1 MPPQISQLFVY
12 PIKSCAGISVTHFQF
27 DEKGPLFD
35 RRWMLVDNKTGIFLS
50 QREIPKMA
58 LISTSIEDGK
68 VWASQS
74 SDKNID
80 ENHCLLTEGELID
93 VTIWSDKVRGYDCGE
108 EAANWFS
115 QILNH
120 ECRLVYQGDC
130 QRIVD
135 ENYADKG
142 TTVGFADGFPLLVV
156 AQSSIDVLNTAC
168 EAEINEVN
176 FRPNVVVENTAA
188 FAENN
193 WRSLTVGS
201 LDTAAGIVEMMVV
214 KACERCVI
222 PALNPKTAM
231 REASI
236 LPVLIEYCRRDKK
249 LYFGQNL
256 TFKYSS
262 NLEIKV
268 GQALIIDENIM
279 EISK

>member
-1 MPPQISQLFVY
+1 MSPQISQLFVY

-50 QREIPKMA
+50 QREIPQMA
-58 LISTSIEDGK
+58 LISTRIEDGK
-68 VWASQS
+68 VWASQFF
-74 SDKNID
+74 DDTIA
-80 ENHCLLTEGELID
+80 ENHCLLAGGELID
-93 VTIWSDKVRGYDCGE
+93 VTIWSDNIRGYDCGE

-115 QILNH
+115 RVLNR

-130 QRIVD
+130 LRLAD
-135 ENYADKG
+135 EKYAGKE
-142 TTVGFADGFPLLVV
+142 TMVGFADGFPLLVI
-156 AQSSIDVLNTAC
+156 AQSSVDALNDVCDAQIG
-168 EAEINEVN
+168 AVN
-176 FRPNVVVENTAA
+176 FRPNIVVENTIA

-193 WRSLTVGS
+193 WRSLTAGRLSAEGS
-201 LDTAAGIVEMMVV
+201 RVEMTVV

-222 PALNPKTAM
+222 PALNPNTGK

-256 TFKYSS
+256 TFEYTN
-262 NLEIKV
+262 NLEIEV
-268 GQALIIDENIM
+268 GQALIIDEQV
-279 EISK
+279 E